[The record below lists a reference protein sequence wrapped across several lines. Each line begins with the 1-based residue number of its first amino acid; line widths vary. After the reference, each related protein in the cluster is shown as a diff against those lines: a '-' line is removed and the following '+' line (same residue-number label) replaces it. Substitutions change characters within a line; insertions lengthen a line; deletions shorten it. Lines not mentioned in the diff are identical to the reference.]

1 MLGIWALVAYI
12 VVIIAWNGL
21 LKRNIGEAMIIGF
34 VAVAAF
40 GGGSILEVGWA
51 GIKAAATE
59 EIVFAAL
66 TFVFMGFVLSK
77 TGVVDQLIAMLNS
90 LLGKRRGGAG
100 YVSTIAAAMF
110 GAVSG
115 SGSGNAAAVG
125 SVTIPWMAKSNFS
138 PKLSATV
145 VAGNAGLG
153 IAIPPSSSLFILT
166 GSAAV
171 ASYVTADQLFL
182 ALFAGGAWTLL
193 YRLVLMF
200 YFVRRDKIG
209 AVDPSMIEPFGR
221 TFAAG
226 WSSLLVFVGIIV
238 PVLLT
243 SDLTSDAVI
252 SWIGEAPAD
261 AISII
266 TWIPVLV
273 TIIGLILGRR
283 ALPRRGTD
291 WWKLLGEVGP
301 RYAVIGATL
310 FFAFAAA
317 ATLTELG
324 LAEQL
329 AKLLGELDA
338 PAFIVSMVV
347 GLLVVGVA
355 APLTGTATIAAI
367 GPVAF
372 TTLMSAGVS
381 PIPAAVAILIFA
393 STEGASPP
401 GAAPIYIASGIS
413 GVNPA
418 RTFVPLVVWYV
429 LPILVIGS
437 LVAIGALPV

>member
-12 VVIIAWNGL
+12 VVIVLWNGL

-34 VAVAAF
+34 VVVTLF
-40 GGGSILEVGWA
+40 GGGSVFEIGWA
-51 GIKAAATE
+51 GIRGAATE

-66 TFVFMGFVLSK
+66 TFVFMGFVLSR

-90 LLGKRRGGAG
+90 VLGKRRGGAG
-100 YVSTIAAAMF
+100 YVATIASGLF

-125 SVTIPWMAKSNFS
+125 SVTIPWMTKSNFS
-138 PKLSATV
+138 PKLAATV

-166 GSAAV
+166 GSAGV
-171 ASYVTADQLFL
+171 ATFVSAEQLFV
-182 ALFAGGAWTLL
+182 ALFVGGAWTVL
-193 YRLVLMF
+193 YRLVVMF
-200 YFVRRDKIG
+200 YFVRRNKIG
-209 AVDPSMIEPFGR
+209 SVDPGLIEPLRR
-221 TFAAG
+221 TLRSG
-226 WSSLLVFVGIIV
+226 WSSLLVFAGIAV

-243 SDLTSDAVI
+243 SGGTGEAVTA
-252 SWIGEAPAD
+252 WIGENAAD
-261 AISII
+261 ALSII

-273 TIIGLILGRR
+273 TAIGLVLGRK
-283 ALPRRGTD
+283 ALPRSSAG
-291 WWKLLGEVGP
+291 WWRLLGEVGP

-317 ATLTELG
+317 GSLTELG

-329 AKLLGELDA
+329 ATLLGELDA
-338 PAFIVSMVV
+338 PVFLVAVLV
-347 GLLVVGVA
+347 GLIVVGVA
-355 APLTGTATIAAI
+355 APLTATATIAAV

-372 TTLMSAGVS
+372 GTLLSAGVS
-381 PIPAAVAILIFA
+381 PVPAAVAVLIFA

-401 GAAPIYIASGIS
+401 GAAPIYIASGIA

-418 RTFVPLVVWYV
+418 RTFVPLVCWYV
-429 LPILVIGS
+429 LPILVLGS
-437 LVAIGALPV
+437 LIATGLLPV

>member
-1 MLGIWALVAYI
+1 MLGIWALIAYI
-12 VVIIAWNGL
+12 AVIIAWNGVF
-21 LKRNIGEAMIIGF
+21 KRNIGEAMVIGF
-34 VAVAAF
+34 VVVALF
-40 GGGSILEVGWA
+40 GGGSFLDIAWS
-51 GIKAAATE
+51 GIVAAATE

-66 TFVFMGFVLSK
+66 TFVFMGFVLSR
-77 TGVVDQLIAMLNS
+77 TGVVDQLIGMLNS

-100 YVSTIAAAMF
+100 YVATIASALF

-125 SVTIPWMAKSNFS
+125 SVTIPWMTKSNFS

-171 ASYVTADQLFL
+171 GSFVTADELFV
-182 ALFAGGAWTLL
+182 ALFAGGAWTLV
-193 YRLVLMF
+193 YRLLLMF
-200 YFVRRDKIG
+200 YFVRRDGIG
-209 AVDPSMIEPFGR
+209 AMDAAHVDPFRR

-226 WSSLLVFVGIIV
+226 WSSLLVFVGIAV

-243 SDLTSDAVI
+243 SGATGDAVV
-252 SWIGEAPAD
+252 SWIGEDPAD
-261 AISII
+261 EISLI

-273 TIIGLILGRR
+273 TAIGLALGRK
-283 ALPRRGTD
+283 ALPRSGAG
-291 WWKLLGEVGP
+291 WWRLLGEVGP

-317 ATLTELG
+317 ESLTELG
-324 LAEQL
+324 LADQL
-329 AKLLGELDA
+329 TALLADLDA
-338 PAFIVSMVV
+338 PPFLVALLV

-355 APLTGTATIAAI
+355 APLTATATIAAI

-401 GAAPIYIASGIS
+401 GAAPIYIASGIAD
-413 GVNPA
+413 VNPA

-429 LPILVIGS
+429 LPILVVGS
-437 LVAIGALPV
+437 LVAAGLLPV